1 MISGLI
7 MFTNQWTDLQS
18 DYLFKVSKNDNVTTF
33 NDVFYGLFIV
43 EGGNVG
49 GPCGFNAVLSN
60 P

>member
-1 MISGLI
+1 